1 MKSSGKKY
9 KIVKPV
15 RFTAVVTTLVLISVF
30 MISSMFGYSDVSA
43 AQKPEYVTVKV
54 QDGDTL
60 WTLAKEYGPQD
71 QDIRETIYNIRK
83 LNDMDSS
90 NIIAGQYITIQTN

>member
-1 MKSSGKKY
+1 MKTTRKKY
-9 KIVKPV
+9 RIVKPV
-15 RFTAVVTTLVLISVF
+15 RFTAIVTTLVLISVCV
-30 MISSMFGYSDVSA
+30 ISSMFGYSDVSA

-71 QDIRETIYNIRK
+71 QDVRETIYNIRK
-83 LNDMDSS
+83 LNDMDSA
-90 NIIAGQYITIQTN
+90 NIMAGQFITIQVN

>member
-60 WTLAKEYGPQD
+60 WTLAREYGPQD
-71 QDIRETIYNIRK
+71 QDVRRTIYNIRQ